1 MNLKISNMR
10 LLLLLLFASQL
21 RAQDRP
27 NIIYIMSDDHDADAI
42 SAYNSRFIQTPNIDR
57 LAREGMLFKNGFVGN
72 SICSPARA
80 TLLTGQHSHK
90 NGIRDNRTPFDG
102 TKITLPKLMSP
113 TGYQTALV
121 GKWHLHSLP
130 TGFDYWRVLPG
141 QGAYYKPAMIHMNND
156 TVLYEGYTTD
166 VITNE
171 AFRFLNERDKSKPF
185 LLLLH
190 HKAPHRNWV
199 PTLKNLRVF
208 ADMQFPEP
216 PTLFAEMSQ
225 HGKAWQT
232 QRMSIMK
239 DMTWCTD
246 LKLDPELIRE
256 LPGVVLDSSE
266 ARGYRFF
273 MNRIPVTERLE
284 MQKIYSK
291 RAEQLRNAW
300 GKDTEVL
307 KLKYQWYMQDYL
319 ACIASVDESTGKIL
333 DYLDQEGLAK
343 NTVVIYTSDQG
354 FYLGENGW
362 FDKRWMYDVSMQTPL
377 IVRWP
382 EKIKAGTISQFMA
395 QNIDYAPTI
404 LDMAGISA
412 PDWMQGLSLKP
423 ILTGEKKK
431 LDRDFLY
438 YHYYEYPIDH
448 YVLPHLGIRGERYKL
463 IHFYTVNEWEL
474 YDLKKDPNEQNNLSG
489 KKKYQKLLAKM
500 KISLEQEQK
509 LYDDQEM
516 LK

>member
-1 MNLKISNMR
+1 MR
-10 LLLLLLFASQL
+10 ILLLLLLASSL
-21 RAQDRP
+21 HAQNRP

-42 SAYNSRFIQTPNIDR
+42 SAYNNTFIQTPALDR
-57 LAREGMLFKNGFVGN
+57 LAKEGMLFKNAFVGN

-102 TKITLPKLMSP
+102 TKITLPKLMSAA
-113 TGYQTALV
+113 GYQTALV

-130 TGFDYWRVLPG
+130 TGFDFWRVLPG
-141 QGAYYKPAMIHMNND
+141 QGAYYRPALIHMNND
-156 TVLYEGYTTD
+156 TVHYEGYTTD
-166 VITNE
+166 VITDQ
-171 AFRFLNERDKSKPF
+171 ALQFLQARDRSKPF
-185 LLLLH
+185 MLLLH

-199 PTLKNLRVF
+199 PTLKNLRIF
-208 ADMQFPEP
+208 SQQSFPEP
-216 PTLFAEMSQ
+216 PTLFAKMEE

-246 LKLDPELIRE
+246 LKLDPEQIRH
-256 LPGVVLDSSE
+256 LPGIQLDSNE

-273 MNRIPVTERLE
+273 MNRIPEADRME
-284 MQKIYSK
+284 MQKIYAH
-291 RAEQLRNAW
+291 RADQLKAAW
-300 GKDTEVL
+300 GNDVAIL

-319 ACIASVDESTGKIL
+319 ACIASVDESTGKVL
-333 DYLDQEGLAK
+333 NYLDQEGLAN

-354 FYLGENGW
+354 FFLGENGW

-382 EKIKAGTISQFMA
+382 GQIAPGSTSTTLI
-395 QNIDYAPTI
+395 QNIDYAPSI
-404 LDMAGISA
+404 LDLAGVPR
-412 PDWMQGLSLKP
+412 PDWMQGLSIKP
-423 ILTGEKKK
+423 VLTGENSTLPRKN
-431 LDRDFLY
+431 LY

-463 IHFYTVNEWEL
+463 IYFYTINEWEL
-474 YDLKKDPNEQNNLSG
+474 YDLQKDPAEQQNVAAV
-489 KKKYQKLLAKM
+489 KKYRKILTKM
-500 KISLEQEQK
+500 KAALLEERNR
-509 LYDDQEM
+509 YDDHETAG
-516 LK
+516 LLH

>member
-1 MNLKISNMR
+1 MKV
-10 LLLLLLFASQL
+10 LLLLLLASSL
-21 RAQDRP
+21 HAQNRP

-42 SAYNSRFIQTPNIDR
+42 SAYNNTFIQTPSLDR
-57 LAREGMLFKNGFVGN
+57 LAKEGMLFKNAFVGN

-102 TKITLPKLMSP
+102 TKITLPKLMSAA
-113 TGYQTALV
+113 GYQTALV

-141 QGAYYKPAMIHMNND
+141 QGAYYRPAMIHMNND
-156 TVLYEGYTTD
+156 TVHYEGYTTD
-166 VITNE
+166 VITDQ
-171 AFRFLNERDKSKPF
+171 ALQFLQARDWSKPF
-185 LLLLH
+185 MLLLH

-199 PTLKNLRVF
+199 PTLKNLRIF
-208 ADMQFPEP
+208 SQQTFPEP
-216 PTLFAEMSQ
+216 PTLFAKMEE

-246 LKLDPELIRE
+246 LKLDPEQIRD
-256 LPGVVLDSSE
+256 LPGIQLDSNE

-273 MNRIPVTERLE
+273 MNRIPEADRME
-284 MQKIYSK
+284 MQKIYAH
-291 RAEQLRNAW
+291 RADQLKAAW
-300 GKDTEVL
+300 GNDVAIL

-319 ACIASVDESTGKIL
+319 ACIASVDESTGKVL
-333 DYLDQEGLAK
+333 NYLDQEGLTN

-354 FYLGENGW
+354 FFLGENGW

-382 EKIKAGTISQFMA
+382 GQIAAGSTSTTLI
-395 QNIDYAPTI
+395 QNIDYAPSI
-404 LDMAGISA
+404 LDLAGV
-412 PDWMQGLSLKP
+412 PRPEWMQGLSIKP
-423 ILTGEKKK
+423 VLTGENSTLPRKN
-431 LDRDFLY
+431 LY

-448 YVLPHLGIRGERYKL
+448 YVLPHLGIRSERYKL
-463 IHFYTVNEWEL
+463 IYFYTVNEWEL
-474 YDLKKDPNEQNNLSG
+474 YDLQKDPAEQKNLAAS
-489 KKKYQKLLAKM
+489 KKYRKILTNMKAALL
-500 KISLEQEQK
+500 EERNR
-509 LYDDQEM
+509 YDDHETAG
-516 LK
+516 LLH

>member
-1 MNLKISNMR
+1 MR
-10 LLLLLLFASQL
+10 ILLLLLLASSL
-21 RAQDRP
+21 HAQNRP

-42 SAYNSRFIQTPNIDR
+42 SAYNNTFIQTPALDR
-57 LAREGMLFKNGFVGN
+57 LAKEGMLFKNAFVGN

-102 TKITLPKLMSP
+102 TKITLPKLMSAA
-113 TGYQTALV
+113 GYQTALV

-130 TGFDYWRVLPG
+130 TGFDFWRVLPG
-141 QGAYYKPAMIHMNND
+141 QGAYYRPALIHMNND
-156 TVLYEGYTTD
+156 TVHYEGYTTD
-166 VITNE
+166 VITDQ
-171 AFRFLNERDKSKPF
+171 ALQFLQARDRSKPF
-185 LLLLH
+185 MLLLH

-199 PTLKNLRVF
+199 PTLKNLRIF
-208 ADMQFPEP
+208 SQKTFPEP
-216 PTLFAEMSQ
+216 PTLFAKMEE

-246 LKLDPELIRE
+246 LKLDPEQIRH
-256 LPGVVLDSSE
+256 LPGIQLDSNE

-273 MNRIPVTERLE
+273 MNRIPEADRLE
-284 MQKIYSK
+284 MQKIYAY
-291 RAEQLRNAW
+291 RAEQLKAAW
-300 GKDTEVL
+300 GNDVAIL

-319 ACIASVDESTGKIL
+319 ACIASVDESTGKVL
-333 DYLDQEGLAK
+333 DYLDQEGLAN

-377 IVRWP
+377 IIRWP
-382 EKIKAGTISQFMA
+382 GQITPGSTSSTLI
-395 QNIDYAPTI
+395 QNIDYAPSI
-404 LDMAGISA
+404 LDMAGVPR
-412 PDWMQGLSLKP
+412 PDWMQGLSIKP
-423 ILTGEKKK
+423 VLTGENPTLPRKN
-431 LDRDFLY
+431 LY

-463 IHFYTVNEWEL
+463 IYFYTVNEWEL
-474 YDLKKDPNEQNNLSG
+474 YDLQKDPAEQQNVAAV
-489 KKKYQKLLAKM
+489 KKYKKILSKM
-500 KISLEQEQK
+500 KAALLEERNR
-509 LYDDQEM
+509 YDDHETAG
-516 LK
+516 LLH

>member
-1 MNLKISNMR
+1 MR
-10 LLLLLLFASQL
+10 ILLLLLLASSL
-21 RAQDRP
+21 HAQNRP

-42 SAYNSRFIQTPNIDR
+42 SAYNNTFIQTPAFDR
-57 LAREGMLFKNGFVGN
+57 LAKEGMLFKNAFVGN

-102 TKITLPKLMSP
+102 TKITLPKLMSAA
-113 TGYQTALV
+113 GYQTALV

-130 TGFDYWRVLPG
+130 TGFDFWRVLPG
-141 QGAYYKPAMIHMNND
+141 QGAYYRPALIHMNND
-156 TVLYEGYTTD
+156 TVHYEGYTTD
-166 VITNE
+166 VITDQ
-171 AFRFLNERDKSKPF
+171 ALQFLQARDRSKPF
-185 LLLLH
+185 MLLLH

-199 PTLKNLRVF
+199 PTLKNLRIF
-208 ADMQFPEP
+208 SQKTFPEP
-216 PTLFAEMSQ
+216 PTLFAKMEE

-246 LKLDPELIRE
+246 LKLDPEQIRH
-256 LPGVVLDSSE
+256 LPGIQLDSNE

-273 MNRIPVTERLE
+273 MNRIPEADRLE
-284 MQKIYSK
+284 MQKIYAY
-291 RAEQLRNAW
+291 RAEQLKAAW
-300 GKDTEVL
+300 GNDVAIL

-319 ACIASVDESTGKIL
+319 ACIASVDESTGKVL
-333 DYLDQEGLAK
+333 DYLDQEGLAN

-377 IVRWP
+377 IIRWP
-382 EKIKAGTISQFMA
+382 GQITPGSTSSTLV
-395 QNIDYAPTI
+395 QNIDYAPSI
-404 LDMAGISA
+404 LDLAGVPR
-412 PDWMQGLSLKP
+412 PDWMQGLSIKP
-423 ILTGEKKK
+423 VLTGENSTLPRKN
-431 LDRDFLY
+431 LY

-463 IHFYTVNEWEL
+463 IYFYTVNEWEL
-474 YDLKKDPNEQNNLSG
+474 YDLQKDPTEQQNVAAV
-489 KKKYQKLLAKM
+489 KKYKKILNKM
-500 KISLEQEQK
+500 KAALLEERNR
-509 LYDDQEM
+509 YDDHETAG
-516 LK
+516 LLH